1 MAKKKSKMSG
11 KKKAQAMAKKRIGSG
26 TARNPQTSIKS
37 ANAKNRASIFSRAAA
52 RHAMSQAK
60 KTDKAM
66 SKAGVSGVGPV
77 ASGNLYAKALKYT
90 TQGIGPVAD
99 GATYAKALSNEKK
112 KFASTGT
119 GTLLAGN
126 YMDGGEPTA
135 KMQRDNARFIL
146 QSGIPMTPEQRE
158 KLIKQATMK
167 LDLATHDNRLFKS
180 VPATGPAA
188 DTPASDAYKDGMLQK
203 NIAPAG
209 LKTPYG
215 VKLASTDLTNMTNLA
230 PKTLASDEGFDRASF
245 EAALKGNYD
254 PEKAG
259 GLNIGG
265 VDAGAMSEEGGK
277 NRRSLTSRVLGIADS
292 LTRDAFDFDG
302 LGRSKMPNS
311 IKNAVLGGADI
322 ASALN
327 QGAIRQ
333 TKDTFNTV
341 MGLNQRATPGD
352 STAIN
357 KEMNNLVQNLGKEGS
372 EYATLN
378 RGIKAFTTDDPNLKG
393 FREFAKDVKDTFTP
407 GAPGLSPKEIG
418 GKGSTLVEKVGKGMV
433 ANNLTNIVNEG
444 DKSFGVEPGSSRIKV
459 KSIQDIKD
467 AIDYGKNIY
476 KNVKTPGSISS
487 KASQNIAA
495 LTGQGTQ
502 APTAGT
508 IIDRFR
514 GRRTG
519 GNRNTSFKGFPL
531 QGSNVPLQRTDL
543 PLIEPIPVAPQ
554 TAAPNLQSITQEAYQ
569 KRLAQLKQL
578 TPLPPTIQQ
587 TRRELP
593 KFNFRYAFNR
603 DYFPKSIA

>member
-11 KKKAQAMAKKRIGSG
+11 KKKAQAMAKKRIGTG
-26 TARNPQTSIKS
+26 TARKPQTSISSLKS
-37 ANAKNRASIFSRAAA
+37 KNRASIFSRAAA
-52 RHAMSQAK
+52 RHLQSQALK
-60 KTDKAM
+60 SDKAM
-66 SKAGVSGVGPV
+66 SDAGVSGVGPV
-77 ASGNLYAKALKYT
+77 ASGSMYANALKHT

-99 GATYAKALSNEKK
+99 GATYARSLSNQKK
-112 KFASTGT
+112 KFASANT
-119 GTLLAGN
+119 GTLLAG
-126 YMDGGEPTA
+126 YMGGGEPTP
-135 KMQRDNARFIL
+135 KMQRDDARMIL
-146 QSGIPMTPEQRE
+146 QSGIPLTTEQRE
-158 KLIKQATMK
+158 KLMKQATMK

-180 VPATGPAA
+180 VPATGPSA
-188 DTPASDAYKDGMLQK
+188 DTPASDAYKEGMLQK
-203 NIAPAG
+203 NITPAG

-215 VKLASTDLTNMTNLA
+215 VKLASTDLTGMTSLA
-230 PKTLASDEGFDRASF
+230 PKTLASDVGFDRASF

-277 NRRSLTSRVLGIADS
+277 NRRSLTSRALGALDN

-302 LGRSKMPNS
+302 LGRSKMPNVMKDA
-311 IKNAVLGGADI
+311 ILGGADI
-322 ASALN
+322 ASAFK

-333 TKDTFNTV
+333 TKDAFNAV

-357 KEMNNLVQNLGKEGS
+357 KEMKNLTQNLGNPDS
-372 EYATLN
+372 PFAPIN
-378 RGIKAFTTDDPNLKG
+378 RGIKAFTTDNPDVKG
-393 FREFAKDVKDTFTP
+393 FREVAKDIKDTFTP
-407 GAPGLSPKEIG
+407 GAPGLSPREIG
-418 GKGSTLVEKVGKGMV
+418 GKGSTLVEKYGKNMI
-433 ANNLTNIVNEG
+433 AKNLTNIVNEG
-444 DKSFGVEPGSSRIKV
+444 DKSFGVEPGSTRN
-459 KSIQDIKD
+459 IKD

-476 KNVKTPGSISS
+476 KNIKTPGSVSS
-487 KASQNIAA
+487 RASENIAR

-514 GRRTG
+514 GRGTG
-519 GNRNTSFKGFPL
+519 GGRSSAFKGFPL
-531 QGSNVPLQRTDL
+531 QGSSTPLQRTDL

-578 TPLPPTIQQ
+578 TPLPPVIQQ
-587 TRRELP
+587 TRRAVP
-593 KFNFRYAFNR
+593 QFNFRTAFNR
-603 DYFPKSIA
+603 DYFS